1 MITVNLRPGQ
11 KRKRSGTSLKGLLDR
26 LSGLRELTAK
36 VKDPLLMAA
45 VGAWVCVVAGL
56 GLIYLNNLRQLYVL
70 EPRLEQARSENRRFK
85 AFLADKRR
93 QEKIRDSLLA
103 QITVIRRVDGDR
115 YIWPHLL
122 DEITKALPAYTWLV
136 DLGVT
141 AATPNP
147 AAAQARAQAPARKKA
162 GAAGKADTTADS
174 AAAAPPPLAF
184 QINGRTMD
192 IQAYTRF
199 LRQLEASPWIVD
211 VTPVSAQTVLEK
223 ERPVTAFTIKAAY
236 NRADSAY
243 IRTAPFSQSV
253 R

>member
-11 KRKRSGTSLKGLLDR
+11 KRKRAGGNPFKGLLENFR
-26 LSGLRELTAK
+26 TLGTK

-45 VGAWVCVVAGL
+45 MTGWVCVL
-56 GLIYLNNLRQLYVL
+56 GFLGFIYLNSTRQLFTL

-85 AFLADKRR
+85 TFLADKRR

-122 DEITKALPAYTWLV
+122 DEVTKALPAYTWLV
-136 DLGVT
+136 DMGTV
-141 AATPNP
+141 
-147 AAAQARAQAPARKKA
+147 AAAPAPVVAVPAVKGGKPDSTAQ
-162 GAAGKADTTADS
+162 
-174 AAAAPPPLAF
+174 AAPPPITF
-184 QINGRTMD
+184 QLNGRTID

-199 LRQLEASPWIVD
+199 LRQLEASPWIEN
-211 VTPVSAQTVLEK
+211 VTPVSAQTIVEK
-223 ERPVTAFTIKAAY
+223 ERPVTAFSIRAQYTK
-236 NRADSAY
+236 ADSAY
-243 IRTAPFSQSV
+243 VRTAPFSQSV